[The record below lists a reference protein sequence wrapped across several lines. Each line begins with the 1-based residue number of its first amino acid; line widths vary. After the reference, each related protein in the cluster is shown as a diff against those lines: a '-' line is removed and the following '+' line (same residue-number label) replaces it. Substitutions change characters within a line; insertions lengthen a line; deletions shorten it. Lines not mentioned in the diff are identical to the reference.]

1 MLFRSFADSL
11 IAPAGDNGLI
21 SGYDPVTGI
30 ALPAGA
36 IDNLDAGM
44 ATSRCT
50 VLLASPTGQP
60 FANDGDSGYTLVRNF
75 DAARDDLILPA
86 NLAITSA
93 SRTLTFEGATITGLG
108 LHVDTNNDG
117 AYDNSDNLIAL
128 LAGVT
133 PQALRVIRI

>member
-1 MLFRSFADSL
+1 MCSSDL
-11 IAPAGDNGLI
+11 
-21 SGYDPVTGI
+21 YDPVTGI
-30 ALPAGA
+30 ALPPGA
-36 IDNLDAGM
+36 IDNLDAGL

-60 FANDGDSGYTLVRNF
+60 FPNDGDSGYTLVRNF

-133 PQALRVIRI
+133 GSAPRIIQI